1 MVWEWFGNASG
12 NGLGMPWIALYREAN
27 ENVSSVCVCVC
38 LCVQTSQKEGQL
50 ETECV
55 FNKTNI
61 PWIPSQSKEEVAKA
75 FKFSFLF
82 FSFLFQTLVNTLAHY
97 SLHI

>member
-38 LCVQTSQKEGQL
+38 VQTSQKEGQL

-55 FNKTNI
+55 FNKTKI